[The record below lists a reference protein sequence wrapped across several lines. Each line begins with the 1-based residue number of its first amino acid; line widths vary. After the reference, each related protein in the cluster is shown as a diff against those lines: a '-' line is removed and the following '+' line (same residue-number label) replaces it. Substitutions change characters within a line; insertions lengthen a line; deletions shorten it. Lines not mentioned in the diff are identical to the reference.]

1 MLSDGTPQEGRE
13 EGDGAGSRIGS
24 PYEKSRGKKA
34 AKRDND
40 AGRRNRRDEASTP
53 GCASAV

>member
-24 PYEKSRGKKA
+24 PCEKSRGNGKA

-40 AGRRNRRDEASTP
+40 AGRREPPT
-53 GCASAV
+53 GG

>member
-24 PYEKSRGKKA
+24 PYEKNRGKKA

-40 AGRRNRRDEASTP
+40 AGRREPPR
-53 GCASAV
+53 